1 MTFVT
6 PALLAGAALVAV
18 PIVLH
23 LIMRQKPKR
32 LEFPALRFVAKRHET
47 NQRRMRLRHLL
58 LLLLRAG
65 AIALLAL
72 ALARPTL
79 RWAGAMGSQEAPV
92 AAVLVFDAAPR
103 MQYRA
108 ENRTRLEAA
117 SEFGLW
123 LLGQLPA
130 NSEIAVLDTRL
141 GPSAF
146 EVDLG
151 SARDRVRRLEPVA
164 HSQPLT
170 VVVDEALRL
179 LAENDLA
186 NREVYVFTDLSRA
199 AWPDDEAAR
208 LQDRLAA
215 VPGAA
220 VYLIDVGMEQ
230 PSNYSL
236 DELRLSA
243 QVLSNRGTLAVETS
257 LSRIGGAGEAGERTV
272 ELILVDA
279 DGNEQRRSQQTVALE
294 ADQSER
300 VEFRVGGLEVGTHQ
314 GAVRIAGQDA
324 LAEDDARYFTVE
336 VQPPWRI
343 LVAAPEPADAYAL
356 YLTEA
361 LAPGVFRKRGQARF
375 ACDVTSLDQLPGRS
389 LDDYAAVCLLDPG
402 PLEPATWKRLAD
414 FASEGRGV
422 AVFLGRNAAAV
433 DAFNDAQAQAVLPG
447 PLLRQARRPD
457 GDVYLAPADYQ
468 HAVTAAFRGQAD
480 AVPWSAFPVF
490 RYWQLGDPAPG
501 ASVVVPF
508 SDGAPALIERAV
520 GDGRAVTLTT
530 PVSDRP
536 HRNPWNLLPVGEAWP
551 FLILANELAAY
562 LVGSSEEQF
571 NYTAGQTAALRL
583 DPTQR
588 RPRYTLS
595 TPGGLKLPVT
605 PDLNRNVLL
614 VSATD
619 EPGNYRAQAGGRE
632 GFDRGFSVNLDP
644 RQTELRR
651 IDEEQLRRLFG
662 PFPFE
667 LARRRTEL
675 EGKQRE
681 ARVGRELFTPLLL
694 VLIIVLGAEHL
705 VSNRFYRE

>member
-6 PALLAGAALVAV
+6 PALLAGSLLIGV
-18 PIVLH
+18 PVVLH

-32 LEFPALRFVAKRHET
+32 LEFPALRFVARRHET

-79 RWAGAMGSQEAPV
+79 RWAGAMAGQEAPV

-103 MQYRA
+103 MQYRT

-117 SEFGLW
+117 QQFGLW
-123 LLGQLPA
+123 LLGQLPRD
-130 NSEIAVLDTRL
+130 SQIGVLDTRL

-151 SARDRVRRLEPVA
+151 SARDRVRRLDAVA
-164 HSQPLT
+164 NSQPLP
-170 VVVDEALRL
+170 VVVEEALRL
-179 LAENDLA
+179 LAESDLA
-186 NREVYVFTDLSRA
+186 SREVYVFTDLSRA
-199 AWPDDEAAR
+199 AWPDDEASR
-208 LQDRLAA
+208 LQDRMAA
-215 VPGAA
+215 VPGVA
-220 VYLIDVGMEQ
+220 VYLVDVGAER
-230 PSNYSL
+230 PANYSL
-236 DELRLSA
+236 DELRLSS
-243 QVLSNRGTLAVETS
+243 QVLSNRGTLQVETA
-257 LSRIGGAGEAGERTV
+257 LQRLGEGGTSERTL
-272 ELILVDA
+272 ELVMVDA
-279 DGNEQRRSQQTVALE
+279 EGNEQRRSQQTVQVE
-294 ADQSER
+294 AGQSQR
-300 VEFRVGGLEVGTHQ
+300 VEFRLGGLEVGTHQ
-314 GAVRIAGQDA
+314 GEVRIAGQDA
-324 LAEDDARYFTVE
+324 LAEDDSRYFTVE

-361 LAPGVFRKRGQARF
+361 LSPSVFRKRGQARF
-375 ACDVTSLDQLPGRS
+375 ECDVVPLEQLADRALDG
-389 LDDYAAVCLLDPG
+389 YAAVCLLDPG

-414 FASEGRGV
+414 FAGEGRGV

-433 DAFNDAQAQAVLPG
+433 DSFNDAQAQSILPA

-457 GDVYLAPADYQ
+457 GDVYLAPSGHQ
-468 HAVTAAFRGQAD
+468 HPVLAAFRGQAD

-490 RYWQLGDPAPG
+490 RYWQLGDSDSG
-501 ASVVVPF
+501 ASVVIPL
-508 SDGAPALIERAV
+508 SDGAPALVERPV
-520 GDGRAVTLTT
+520 GAGRALTLTT

-562 LVGSSEEQF
+562 LVGSSEEQL
-571 NYTAGQTAALRL
+571 NYSAGQTAALRL
-583 DPTQR
+583 DPAQR

-605 PDLNRNVLL
+605 PDLDRNVLL

-632 GFDRGFSVNLDP
+632 GFDRGFSVNLSP
-644 RQTELRR
+644 GQTELRR
-651 IDEEQLRRLFG
+651 IDEEHLRRLFG
-662 PFPFE
+662 PVPFQ
-667 LARRRTEL
+667 LARNHRQL

-681 ARVGRELFTPLLL
+681 ARVGRELFTPLMLM
-694 VLIIVLGAEHL
+694 LIIVLGAEHF
-705 VSNRFYRE
+705 VSNRFYKT

>member
-6 PALLAGAALVAV
+6 PALLAGGLLVAV

-32 LEFPALRFVAKRHET
+32 LEFPALRFVAQRHET

-79 RWAGAMGSQEAPV
+79 RWAAGAMGTQEAPV

-103 MQYRA
+103 MQYRTQ
-108 ENRTRLEAA
+108 NQTRLEAA
-117 SEFGLW
+117 QEFGLW
-123 LLGQLPA
+123 LLGQLPR

-141 GPSAF
+141 GPAAF

-151 SARDRVRRLEPVA
+151 SARDRVRRIDPVA
-164 HSQPLT
+164 NSQPLP
-170 VVVDEALRL
+170 VVIEEALRL
-179 LAENDLA
+179 LAESELA
-186 NREVYVFTDLSRA
+186 SREVYVFTDLSRA

-208 LQDRLAA
+208 LQDRMTD

-220 VYLIDVGMEQ
+220 IYLIDVGVEQ

-236 DELRLSA
+236 DELQLSA
-243 QVLSNRGTLAVETS
+243 QVLSNRGTLQVETA
-257 LSRIGGAGEAGERTV
+257 LRRTGEAGERTV
-272 ELILVDA
+272 ELLLVDA
-279 DGNEQRRSQQTVALE
+279 DGNRQRRSQQTVAVE
-294 ADQSER
+294 ADQSQG
-300 VEFRVGGLEVGTHQ
+300 VEFRLGGLEVGTHQ
-314 GAVRIAGQDA
+314 GEVRLAGQDA
-324 LAEDDARYFTVE
+324 LAEDDARFFTVE

-343 LVAAPEPADAYAL
+343 LVAAPDPADAYAL

-361 LAPGVFRKRGQARF
+361 LSPTVFRKRGQARF
-375 ACDVTSLDQLPGRS
+375 QCDVVPLEQLSERLAGNYS
-389 LDDYAAVCLLDPG
+389 AACLLDPG
-402 PLEPATWKRLAD
+402 PLEPAEWKRLAD
-414 FASEGRGV
+414 FASEVRGV
-422 AVFLGRNAAAV
+422 AVFLGRNAAATES
-433 DAFNDAQAQAVLPG
+433 FNATQAQAVLPA

-457 GDVYLAPADYQ
+457 GDVYLAPADTQ
-468 HAVTAAFRGQAD
+468 HPVTAAFRSQTD

-490 RYWQLGDPAPG
+490 RYWQLGEPASG

-508 SDGAPALIERAV
+508 SDGAPALVERPV
-520 GDGRAVTLTT
+520 GNGRALTLTT

-536 HRNPWNLLPVGEAWP
+536 NRNPWNLLPVGEAWP
-551 FLILANELAAY
+551 FLIFVNELTAY
-562 LVGSSEEQF
+562 LVGSSEEQL
-571 NYTAGQTAALRL
+571 NYSAGQTAALRL
-583 DPTQR
+583 DPAER

-605 PDLNRNVLL
+605 PDLNRNLLL

-619 EPGNYRAQAGGRE
+619 EPGNYRVQAGGRE
-632 GFDRGFSVNLDP
+632 GFDRGFSVNLTP
-644 RQTELRR
+644 RQTDLRR
-651 IDEEQLRRLFG
+651 IDEEYLRDVFG
-662 PFPFE
+662 PMPFQ
-667 LARRRTEL
+667 LARDRRQL

-694 VLIIVLGAEHL
+694 VLVIVLGAEHL
-705 VSNRFYRE
+705 MSNRFYRE